1 MQRMQRISVLL
12 LLVIGLYISKFYSF
26 YIIIRLHFMNHFI
39 SSSSCPP
46 ASRKMLSNLPL
57 VTVTADDLLE
67 ASNKECTVCLDEQ
80 KLGSLACKL
89 PCGHLFHKECVK
101 DWLCRHC
108 ICPVC
113 RLELETDDINFEM
126 ARLKRME
133 SRKIRIRLDELKA
146 KSIGNTCG

>member
-1 MQRMQRISVLL
+1 M
-12 LLVIGLYISKFYSF
+12 
-26 YIIIRLHFMNHFI
+26 LHTINYFI
-39 SSSSCPP
+39 LSSTCPP
-46 ASRKMLSNLPL
+46 ASRKVLSNLPL

-126 ARLKRME
+126 TRLKRME

-146 KSIGNTCG
+146 KSIGNTCA